1 MDSINSTNMSKN
13 VNKQVTLLK
22 REKIGINF
30 NWTNACPDTCGNF
43 EFCEGVCVNTT
54 YCIPQKIQWVSTFL
68 IDSIFRE
75 KGNECIPNQ
84 TENFSFRS

>member
-30 NWTNACPDTCGNF
+30 ITGLMHALIHVGILNFVRAC
-43 EFCEGVCVNTT
+43 V
-54 YCIPQKIQWVSTFL
+54 
-68 IDSIFRE
+68 
-75 KGNECIPNQ
+75 
-84 TENFSFRS
+84 